1 MNKFIQYIFQDWEV
15 NKTTSAKARLSLL
28 MFRLVQILGHL
39 PKPFSWISTIYRA
52 IYQLLVEWILGI
64 ELPWD
69 IEYVGP
75 NLKLNHGQAL
85 VVYRETIIG
94 ANCTLRHS
102 TTLGNKKLPDGSYS
116 ASPRIGNNVDI
127 GSNVVIIGPITI
139 GDNAV
144 IGAGSVV
151 VKDVP
156 SGATV
161 AGNPAR
167 IIRMREPE
175 DVSHNQE
182 VYDPKLYFGRECT
195 TS

>member
-1 MNKFIQYIFQDWEV
+1 MNNFIKYIFQDWEV

-28 MFRLVQILGHL
+28 MFRLAQRLGRL
-39 PKPFSWISTIYRA
+39 PKPLSFISIIYRT
-52 IYQLLVEWILGI
+52 IYQLFIEWILGI

-75 NLKLNHGQAL
+75 NLKLHHGQAL

-102 TTLGNKKLPDGSYS
+102 TSLGNKKLPDGSYS

-151 VKDVP
+151 VKDVL
-156 SGATV
+156 SGAIV

-167 IIRMREPE
+167 IIRMREQKN
-175 DVSHNQE
+175 VVHNQE
-182 VYDPKLYFGRECT
+182 VQEVYDSK
-195 TS
+195 

>member
-1 MNKFIQYIFQDWEV
+1 MNSFIKYIFQDWQA
-15 NKTTSAKARLSLL
+15 NKTTSAKARISLL
-28 MFRLVQILGHL
+28 MFRLAQVLGKL
-39 PKPFSWISTIYRA
+39 PKPFFLISIGYRT
-52 IYQLLVEWILGI
+52 IYQLVVEWLLGI

-102 TTLGNKKLPDGSYS
+102 TTLGNKKLADGSYS
-116 ASPRIGNNVDI
+116 TSPRIGNNVDI

-144 IGAGSVV
+144 VGAGSVV

-156 SGATV
+156 AGAV
-161 AGNPAR
+161 VVGNPAR
-167 IIRMREPE
+167 VIRILNSVEF
-175 DVSHNQE
+175 S
-182 VYDPKLYFGRECT
+182 K
-195 TS
+195 

>member
-1 MNKFIQYIFQDWEV
+1 MNNSIQYIFQDWEV
-15 NKTTSAKARLSLL
+15 NKTTSAKSRLSLS
-28 MFRLVQILGHL
+28 MFRLAQILGRL
-39 PKPFSWISTIYRA
+39 PKPFSFISIIYRT
-52 IYQLLVEWILGI
+52 IYQLFIEWILGI

-127 GSNVVIIGPITI
+127 GSNVVIIGPITV
-139 GDNAV
+139 GDNAI

-156 SGATV
+156 ANAV
-161 AGNPAR
+161 VVGNPAQV
-167 IIRMREPE
+167 IRYLGSVE
-175 DVSHNQE
+175 SS
-182 VYDPKLYFGRECT
+182 K
-195 TS
+195 